1 MDDYVTKET
10 YVRDKPEGL
19 LWESDDPKLPSK
31 IWVKSWAQIIH
42 DCRTRLRV
50 FEKALNLTANKD
62 IALSYLRETYER
74 LLRGAEDGNDAENKP
89 AEKSSDSEP
98 TTYAT

>member
-10 YVRDKPEGL
+10 HVRDKPEGL

-42 DCRTRLRV
+42 DCKTRLRI
-50 FEKALNLTANKD
+50 FEKALNLTADKD
-62 IALSYLRETYER
+62 IALSYLRKTYER
-74 LLRGAEDGNDAENKP
+74 FLLGSEDGDGDDNKSTG
-89 AEKSSDSEP
+89 KS
-98 TTYAT
+98 A